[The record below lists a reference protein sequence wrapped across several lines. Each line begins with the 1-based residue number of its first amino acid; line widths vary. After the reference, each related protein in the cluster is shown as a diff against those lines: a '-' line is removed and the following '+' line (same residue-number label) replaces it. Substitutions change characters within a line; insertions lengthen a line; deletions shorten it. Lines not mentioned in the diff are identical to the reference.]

1 MDLSEISF
9 KVNTD
14 ALTAAANK
22 AEALGVA
29 VEDLAKSFTKLSKDS
44 ATANRDAA
52 RTQVILAK
60 GAAEAE
66 VILAKAETE
75 RSKASLNAAKEA
87 LAKAKAEG
95 AGEEATRSATKAV
108 QEHIS
113 MLEREESI
121 LQFMTE
127 GYSRG
132 QAAKLAYAKASGVA
146 NDEIKQIG
154 DTLQQQRTL
163 MGGDPFDKSLG
174 SLKSLQNELEVT
186 RRVQGM
192 FTEGLALTQK
202 QMEGL
207 ALDQIRLAE
216 ANKIAGRAT
225 SEGMRELK
233 SAYLQT
239 ANAVNTLDQAD
250 KNILKS
256 QRDAVSANAAIEKE
270 LNRVKYALQ
279 ETNSELNKGASNALF
294 RFEQNLK
301 RSGKTLAEQKV
312 LMDDYRKSLLSLE
325 KNSAGRQTDY
335 ITRAVGPQITDIM
348 VGLVTGQAPLTV
360 MLQQG
365 GQLRDQFA
373 LAGVEA
379 GKMGDVMRTAAA
391 GMVVSVK
398 DTAKAVGTM
407 LVGAFVDAG
416 SAVNNFF
423 MKYSGMNYVMDQFK
437 RSIVSQGEIVFGQ
450 IGTIN
455 KMATAWKY
463 VTGTVLAASAA
474 AFIALAVA
482 AYQVTKEQNEL
493 AKSLTITGAQMGLT
507 TAEAIKLAQS
517 LDIASTSS
525 AITFLSELAKKGYDG
540 SAGLKSITKA
550 AVDLEKY
557 AGIALKDTAEAYTK
571 LQDKPLNGLLEL
583 AKNTG
588 QVTKETIDYAISLEL
603 AGEKVKLIQL
613 AQDQFVEATV
623 KATKAFKDQMDPMS
637 QLWVIIKE
645 GIDGAWESVKNY
657 SRTGPVL
664 GAAITVVGSLAKV
677 VNALSTAMLML
688 GESATAGA
696 ASMMNTAAGLN
707 PFSGTTMK
715 QALED
720 NKQVIKYYSSEM
732 KRLNAEADATDKRI
746 TAAMNH
752 TGKATAEVTKTQSDY
767 AAARMSGLADVR
779 KAHEIIEKYE
789 TKQMTRQQA
798 MKKAEDDYRAANKQA
813 VAADVEMIRKA
824 AGITW
829 DKSQKKPDNS
839 AIIEANKEISAY
851 NKAAEF
857 YNDLMGISEGKTKS
871 YNNELE
877 YLNNLR
883 DDYVKTGGKFG
894 ISQENYAWA
903 LDKLNKLQPGYIKQ
917 LKDQAKAEK
926 EVADGHELIAR
937 LLGKA
942 DDVGAEYYKNQDEL
956 FKLLDKGFDSTLIL
970 QALAA
975 NEKITPAFRKNEA
988 AVNDLNKQ
996 FAESNKQLLDQDEAL
1011 KNEAANL
1018 WDTNDVRERK
1028 NALLKVEIQYQK
1040 ELASVLDAI
1049 AAKGLTDPAEI
1060 EKALNNAVSNKNF
1073 GLKLINDTATVESMK
1088 KAKEEFD
1095 KFSSEI
1101 SGIVTDALFHGG
1113 KDGAVRIRKAI
1124 VAQLL
1129 KPVEVVVNAVVN
1141 TLLGNVLGSI
1151 GGGSSA
1157 IGSASGLANTLSNAG
1172 SLGAAAT
1179 GYLGL
1184 TGATTAGIAANT
1196 ALAGTIGITSA
1207 EAAAGAIA
1215 AGQAAAT
1222 GSIFA
1227 DALAFAFDPVTLGI
1241 GALVAILTSLDDSGT
1256 MHTGGLGSYSS
1267 SQGSSY
1273 GSSVKSQLNFDLANA
1288 DITQAAS
1295 DAAVGIS
1302 SSIVKM
1308 LDATAGAFGQQA
1320 GYFAATAFADDTSK
1334 DGAWGALMIKLGD
1347 KIVTDWGQGLDKW
1360 PGKEFANGEQGT
1372 KEYATALATDVRTA
1386 LEQMDLPDWASKLL
1400 NNLGDAP
1407 TIENLSNVVTSI
1419 NQIQAAIVFF
1429 GDTLGYSTD
1438 SVTALV
1444 NIFGDANTAMQAM
1457 NTFYE
1462 GFYSEQE
1469 KNTILTKNLTKSF
1482 AALGEELPTTRDAFR
1497 ALVDTA
1503 VEAGDPQKVAS
1514 LLNLQVA
1521 FGTLNPIVDA
1531 TTNSIE
1537 SLTKEGDNLKLELM
1551 NAQMQMQG
1559 STITVEEYNQ
1569 AVQDLATEGFSPAE
1583 LAIWKLNQGMTETIS
1598 ELKAAK
1604 AQVDNF
1610 NSAMGN
1616 LSSDQ
1621 TNATIALMQAQG
1633 NSGGAS
1639 ALQQLTELAGLTKD
1653 LTAEQADAVTIAY
1666 NQIQATK
1673 AQTAVLTERAGL
1685 EKELLQAQGNT
1696 VALRELELAGY
1707 DDSNKEL
1714 KRSIWAIADK
1724 AEADAKAAKLLE
1736 EQTAAATKLAEDAAS
1751 AMKRI
1756 TDERAGL
1763 EKQLLTLQGDTVA
1776 LRNLELIA
1784 LDPSNQALQLQIWLL
1799 EDQATALQKANDI
1812 ATERTG
1818 LEKQL
1823 LQAQGKTAEI
1833 RALELAALDP
1843 SNRALQEQIWA
1854 IEDATAATTE
1864 LTNAWQ
1870 SVTNSIFDEVNRIRG
1885 LLGQG
1890 STASLASAQSAFN
1903 SASILARAGDK
1914 TSAENLPA
1922 LSQALLEV
1930 AASQANSLT
1939 DLKRIQAVTANSLE
1953 QTGNILNNSSLSSSG
1968 STVSVATGLGTVSTI
1983 PTSGSTALTTALSN
1997 ADVVTA
2003 INNLNANIDL
2013 LRAEV
2018 RADVTHNAKTA
2029 KLLDRVIPDGQSV
2042 QVTVLA

>member
-225 SEGMRELK
+225 SEGMHELK

-325 KNSAGRQTDY
+325 KSSAGRQTDY

-416 SAVNNFF
+416 SAINNFF

-437 RSIVSQGEIVFGQ
+437 RSIVSQGEVAFSQ

-455 KMATAWKY
+455 KMAAAWTY

-583 AKNTG
+583 AKSTG

-603 AGEKVKLIQL
+603 AGEKVQLIQL

-645 GIDGAWESVKNY
+645 GIDGAWESMKNY

-664 GAAITVVGSLAKV
+664 GASITVVGFLAKV

-688 GESATAGA
+688 GESAI
-696 ASMMNTAAGLN
+696 ASAVSMTNAAAGLN

-746 TAAMNH
+746 TAAMNY

-767 AAARMSGLADVR
+767 AAARLAGLADVR

-789 TKQMTRQQA
+789 TKQMTRLQA

-813 VAADVEMIRKA
+813 VAADVEIIRKA

-839 AIIEANKEISAY
+839 GIIEANKEINAY

-883 DDYVKTGGKFG
+883 DDYVKTAGKFG
-894 ISQENYAWA
+894 ISQESYNDA
-903 LDKLNKLQPGYIKQ
+903 LDKLNKKQPGYIKQ
-917 LKDQAKAEK
+917 LKEQAEAEK
-926 EVADGHELIAR
+926 EVADGHRLIAA

-942 DDVGAEYYKNQDEL
+942 DDKGAEYYSNQDRL

-975 NEKITPAFRKNEA
+975 LEQTTPAFRKNEA

-1049 AAKGLTDPAEI
+1049 ATKGLTDPAEI

-1129 KPVEVVVNAVVN
+1129 KPVELVVNAVVN
-1141 TLLGNVLGSI
+1141 TLLGSALGSLSI
-1151 GGGSSA
+1151 GGGVGQA
-1157 IGSASGLANTLSNAG
+1157 MNGINTI
-1172 SLGAAAT
+1172 GAAGTLGKSAL
-1179 GYLGL
+1179 GYFGL
-1184 TGATTAGIAANT
+1184 SGATTAGIAANT
-1196 ALAGTIGITSA
+1196 SIGMAAGLTAAEASA
-1207 EAAAGAIA
+1207 AASAAGAAAAGSTIGKAI
-1215 AGQAAAT
+1215 
-1222 GSIFA
+1222 SM
-1227 DALAFAFDPVTLGI
+1227 AFDPVTLGI
-1241 GALVAILTSLDDSGT
+1241 GLLIGALASLDDSGT
-1256 MHTGGLGSYSS
+1256 FHTGGAGAYSTKTGSV
-1267 SQGSSY
+1267 Y
-1273 GSSVKSQLNFDLANA
+1273 GASVEKQLDFNLEGYT
-1288 DITQAAS
+1288 TQATMDAS
-1295 DAAVGIS
+1295 VSIS
-1302 SSIVKM
+1302 KSIATM
-1308 LDATAGAFGQQA
+1308 LDQTANTFGQQA
-1320 GYFAATAFADDTSK
+1320 GYYAATAFADDSSK
-1334 DGAWGALMIKLGD
+1334 DGAWGALMVKLGD
-1347 KIVTDWGQGLDKW
+1347 QILLDWGKGVDNW
-1360 PGKEFANGEQGT
+1360 PGKEFANGEQGV
-1372 KEYATALATDVRTA
+1372 KDYAAALAVDVRTVLDNMGLPSWA
-1386 LEQMDLPDWASKLL
+1386 KKLMQDLGSS
-1400 NNLGDAP
+1400 P
-1407 TIENLSNVVTSI
+1407 TVDQLSQVVNTI
-1419 NQIQAAIVFF
+1419 NQIQFAIKYL
-1429 GDTLGYSTD
+1429 GDTLGYTVSDITE
-1438 SVTALV
+1438 LI
-1444 NIFGDANTAMQAM
+1444 NIFGDASIAMQNM
-1457 NTFYE
+1457 TKFYE
-1462 GFYSEQE
+1462 NFYPEQE
-1469 KNTILTKNLTKSF
+1469 RVSILTRQMTTSFSNLGK
-1482 AALGEELPTTRDAFR
+1482 ELPKSREAFR
-1497 ALVDTA
+1497 AMVDA
-1503 VEAGDPQKVAS
+1503 AFAAGDSKLVANLLLLQDGIISLNPVVEIVVAS
-1514 LLNLQVA
+1514 
-1521 FGTLNPIVDA
+1521 I
-1531 TTNSIE
+1531 
-1537 SLTKEGDNLKLELM
+1537 DNLK
-1551 NAQMQMQG
+1551 
-1559 STITVEEYNQ
+1559 
-1569 AVQDLATEGFSPAE
+1569 
-1583 LAIWKLNQGMTETIS
+1583 
-1598 ELKAAK
+1598 
-1604 AQVDNF
+1604 
-1610 NSAMGN
+1610 SAYEN
-1616 LSSDQ
+1616 LSSFYTKSITDLKSVGN
-1621 TNATIALMQAQG
+1621 TLTDYLKSLKLGSLSNATPLDKYASAKATYEQTVAGSKTAPTDEAKLEAMRKLPEVSTALLEASRLVYGSSEQYNKDFASVEQSIGSAVSDTEYQITLAEDNLAELKKAVLGISGIETAVLSVKEVFDTALLSYFGTQGAENVSNDALESVIKTAYETVLGREADTSGLQWWKEALKSGARQESSLYTDLAQG
-1633 NSGGAS
+1633 ALTTNDAYAAS
-1639 ALQQLTELAGLTKD
+1639 QYLGMTLPTLTQQG
-1653 LTAEQADAVTIAY
+1653 ISS
-1666 NQIQATK
+1666 IQATVDNTELVAEIK
-1673 AQTAVLTERAGL
+1673 VLNSRI
-1685 EKELLQAQGNT
+1685 LQ
-1696 VALRELELAGY
+1696 
-1707 DDSNKEL
+1707 
-1714 KRSIWAIADK
+1714 
-1724 AEADAKAAKLLE
+1724 LE
-1736 EQTAAATKLAEDAAS
+1736 ETVTNTALANIAATDNNTEVIAQV
-1751 AMKRI
+1751 I
-1756 TDERAGL
+1756 TD
-1763 EKQLLTLQGDTVA
+1763 TT
-1776 LRNLELIA
+1776 
-1784 LDPSNQALQLQIWLL
+1784 
-1799 EDQATALQKANDI
+1799 ATATYTNALI
-1812 ATERTG
+1812 ERT
-1818 LEKQL
+1818 
-1823 LQAQGKTAEI
+1823 
-1833 RALELAALDP
+1833 
-1843 SNRALQEQIWA
+1843 A
-1854 IEDATAATTE
+1854 I
-1864 LTNAWQ
+1864 
-1870 SVTNSIFDEVNRIRG
+1870 
-1885 LLGQG
+1885 
-1890 STASLASAQSAFN
+1890 
-1903 SASILARAGDK
+1903 K
-1914 TSAENLPA
+1914 
-1922 LSQALLEV
+1922 
-1930 AASQANSLT
+1930 
-1939 DLKRIQAVTANSLE
+1939 
-1953 QTGNILNNSSLSSSG
+1953 
-1968 STVSVATGLGTVSTI
+1968 
-1983 PTSGSTALTTALSN
+1983 
-1997 ADVVTA
+1997 
-2003 INNLNANIDL
+2003 
-2013 LRAEV
+2013 
-2018 RADVTHNAKTA
+2018 
-2029 KLLDRVIPDGQSV
+2029 
-2042 QVTVLA
+2042 